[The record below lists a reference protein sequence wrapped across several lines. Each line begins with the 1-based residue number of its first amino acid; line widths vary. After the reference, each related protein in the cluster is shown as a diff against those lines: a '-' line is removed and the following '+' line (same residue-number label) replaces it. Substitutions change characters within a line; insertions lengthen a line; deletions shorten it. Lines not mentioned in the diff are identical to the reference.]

1 MSATLALFPLELVVF
16 PSEPLNLHIF
26 EERYKK
32 LINYCIRDRKNFGI
46 PSVINGRLSG
56 YGTEIKLLKVVK
68 TYEGGEMDIKTKGLR
83 PFRLLSF
90 REEDGD
96 KLYAEGEVE
105 CMEYF
110 MNEDKS
116 VRLKLI
122 DLLQSFYQL
131 SGSEQWI
138 DLEEPFSS
146 FDIAHKIGLHI
157 EEELE
162 LFKLKIERDRQIYLI
177 EHLKKMIPTL
187 QRVKDMN
194 EKIRQNGHFRKLP
207 NA

>member
-1 MSATLALFPLELVVF
+1 LSATLALFPLELVVF
-16 PSEPLNLHIF
+16 PNEPLNLHIF

-68 TYEGGEMDIKTKGLR
+68 TYESGEMDIKTKGLR

-105 CMEYF
+105 YMEYF

-187 QRVKDMN
+187 QRVQDMN